1 MVSLEHY
8 KCFCETPGLTRVK
21 PRDGR
26 GFLKCTKE
34 TCSLLIPE
42 EKYPSLMVC
51 YETKVNQCYKP
62 NKFPLCHCN
71 EMCSLWVSNSEANPS
86 RGYFRCQENDEDQ
99 KCSYFKWSDKV
110 QRTLKK
116 RNRDDFAASGS
127 KVETQTVRKEKAK
140 KAGSKT
146 SKKVKQFVTSSEE
159 EK

>member
-21 PRDGR
+21 SRDGR
-26 GFLKCTKE
+26 GFLKCKQE
-34 TCSLLIPE
+34 TCTLFIPE

-62 NKFPLCHCN
+62 NRFPLCHCN
-71 EMCSLWVSNSEANPS
+71 EMCSLWVSNSETNPG

-110 QRTLKK
+110 QRTAKK
-116 RNRDDFAASGS
+116 RNCDDFASGS
-127 KVETQTVRKEKAK
+127 KVETQPVKKEKAK